1 MGKRVLI
8 VPILFLILLPA
19 FAEGSV
25 KTQVEERVEV
35 IDNLFYR
42 GDESGARGIVTYLKD
57 RDLRVRS
64 YAMKRL
70 VDLGGVAVD
79 TLIESLA
86 DEEVRW
92 LVSGALINIGNE
104 SIRKTVLALKHRNAS
119 VRRNALFILRQL
131 DARAASPSI
140 QKALSDPDVSVQVQA
155 IHTVAH
161 FGGKGALR
169 LIMKKVDSRN
179 VAIRDAA
186 IAVLPMFGEE
196 AVPALNTL
204 LSYGNPEVRASAVQ
218 AFGAMGTKQS
228 LLFVKET
235 LSDSSPTV
243 RYYACLALGD
253 TGDPSVLPDV
263 AMYFDDS
270 DPNVREAASEVFAR
284 MPKAAKPYLI
294 RFLREGNTLQ
304 KISAATAVRKARFR
318 PCMPALLDAVRDSS
332 REVRVAS
339 VAALMVIADPASVE
353 GLVNGLGDPHIRW
366 ICIMALRQFGDKNIR
381 PLLRRTN
388 DPELDY
394 WKQYVLEGMGEK
406 VLEGCLDALE
416 KERDIG
422 TRIATLCTMKQIKD
436 TRAIY
441 PIIRLMGDD
450 KLGYVASFVLSQ
462 MGEAAVEPL
471 LLTLEDE
478 NPVIRARAAIAL
490 GEIGHVRVMLPLR
503 RLVNDEDPEVRLA
516 AERAIQKITQEDPK
530 ICGPTEPCPP

>member
-1 MGKRVLI
+1 
-8 VPILFLILLPA
+8 
-19 FAEGSV
+19 
-25 KTQVEERVEV
+25 
-35 IDNLFYR
+35 
-42 GDESGARGIVTYLKD
+42 
-57 RDLRVRS
+57 
-64 YAMKRL
+64 MKRL

-92 LVSGALINIGNE
+92 LVSGALINIGDE
-104 SIRKTVLALKHRNAS
+104 SIQKVVLALKHRNAS

-131 DARAASPSI
+131 DARAAAPSI
-140 QKALSDPDVSVQVQA
+140 QKALSDPDSSVQVQA

-196 AVPALNTL
+196 AIPALNTL

-228 LLFVKET
+228 LLFVKKT
-235 LSDSSPTV
+235 LSDPSPTV
-243 RYYACLALGD
+243 RYYACLTLGD

-318 PCMPALLDAVRDSS
+318 PCNSALLDAIRDSS

-353 GLVNGLGDPHIRW
+353 GLVNGLGDPDIRW

-422 TRIATLCTMKQIKD
+422 TRIATLCTM
-436 TRAIY
+436 
-441 PIIRLMGDD
+441 
-450 KLGYVASFVLSQ
+450 
-462 MGEAAVEPL
+462 
-471 LLTLEDE
+471 
-478 NPVIRARAAIAL
+478 
-490 GEIGHVRVMLPLR
+490 
-503 RLVNDEDPEVRLA
+503 
-516 AERAIQKITQEDPK
+516 
-530 ICGPTEPCPP
+530 

>member
-8 VPILFLILLPA
+8 VPVLFLLLYPA
-19 FAEGSV
+19 FSEGSV
-25 KTQVEERVEV
+25 KTQVQGRVEM
-35 IDNLFYR
+35 IDSLYYR
-42 GDESGARGIVTYLKD
+42 GNESGAQGIVTYLKD

-92 LVSGALINIGNE
+92 LVSGALINIGDE
-104 SIRKTVLALKHRNAS
+104 SIQKVVLALKHRNAS

-131 DARAASPSI
+131 DARAAAPSI
-140 QKALSDPDVSVQVQA
+140 QKALSDPDSSVQVQA

-179 VAIRDAA
+179 IAVRDAA
-186 IAVLPMFGEE
+186 IEVLPMFGEE
-196 AVPALNTL
+196 AIPALNTL

-228 LLFVKET
+228 LLFVKKT
-235 LSDSSPTV
+235 LSDPSPTV
-243 RYYACLALGD
+243 RYYACLTLGD

-263 AMYFDDS
+263 ALYFDDS

-284 MPKAAKPYLI
+284 MPQAAKPHLI

-318 PCMPALLDAVRDSS
+318 PCNSALLDAIRDSS

-353 GLVNGLGDPHIRW
+353 GLVNGLGDPDIRW

-462 MGEAAVEPL
+462 MGEVAVEPL

-478 NPVIRARAAIAL
+478 NPVIRARAASAL
-490 GEIGHVRVMLPLR
+490 GEIGLERVMLPLR
-503 RLVNDEDPEVRLA
+503 RLETDEDPEVRLA
-516 AERAIQKITQEDPK
+516 AERAIQKITQEDLIP
-530 ICGPTEPCPP
+530 GPIEPCPP